1 MNIPVEQS
9 AKSGTTESR
18 AARITVAPALC
29 ALALA
34 SALFAAC
41 SDAPDTAAAPVAQA
55 AQPSAHIEPA
65 KFTGKAGIAA
75 DRPAADATRPVVYAG
90 QPATPVFPA
99 GTDAAVERESG
110 TIPVMERELGTASD
124 GGYFAYPER

>member
-1 MNIPVEQS
+1 MNVPVEQS

-18 AARITVAPALC
+18 AARIAVAPSLC

-55 AQPSAHIEPA
+55 VQPSAHIEPA
-65 KFTGKAGIAA
+65 KFTGEAGMVA
-75 DRPAADATRPVVYAG
+75 DRPAADATRPVAYAG
-90 QPATPVFPA
+90 QPAAPVFPA
-99 GTDAAVERESG
+99 GADAAVEKDSG
-110 TIPVMERELGTASD
+110 AIPVMERELGMASD